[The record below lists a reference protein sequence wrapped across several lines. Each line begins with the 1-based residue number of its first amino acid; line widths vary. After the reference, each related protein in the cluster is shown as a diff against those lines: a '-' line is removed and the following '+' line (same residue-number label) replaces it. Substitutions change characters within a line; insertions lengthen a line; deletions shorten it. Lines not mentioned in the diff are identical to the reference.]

1 MWKSIYLRIIV
12 LKFNMFLVKVSSW
25 WNKKFIFNDL
35 FLSSN
40 YIHSFYIWNEVLCE
54 CQAILYS
61 CQIVIYSHLI
71 TSYFRWWKTQ
81 SFFFLFMLFVWKNLQ
96 VITLLASPSSIW
108 YLKKSLCYI
117 TLKICPLQK
126 KISNCF
132 LISLFFIHF
141 TLPMYVSNE
150 LLLDRFFSP
159 ADDVRRLT

>member
-40 YIHSFYIWNEVLCE
+40 YSQFLHLKRGTLWMSSNFIFLSNCHLQPLNNILFSLVKNSKLLFLIHAFCLE
-54 CQAILYS
+54 
-61 CQIVIYSHLI
+61 
-71 TSYFRWWKTQ
+71 K
-81 SFFFLFMLFVWKNLQ
+81 
-96 VITLLASPSSIW
+96 LASNNAFS
-108 YLKKSLCYI
+108 KSLFNLISKEISLLYHSKDLSI
-117 TLKICPLQK
+117 AK